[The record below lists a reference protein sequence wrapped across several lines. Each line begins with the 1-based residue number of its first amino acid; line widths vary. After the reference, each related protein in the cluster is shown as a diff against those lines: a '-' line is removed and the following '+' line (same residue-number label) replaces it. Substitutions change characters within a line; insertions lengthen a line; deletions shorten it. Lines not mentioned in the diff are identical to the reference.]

1 MQARSEVRVLEGS
14 KARVS
19 EDFVPY
25 NEGDGPGQFVVKPLK
40 PSLGGIPYTLF
51 PSGLAP
57 SLLSTDAIITH
68 NDPFLSTSPN
78 LEAQLNQGLLCE
90 LHLLDA

>member
-1 MQARSEVRVLEGS
+1 MEGS
-14 KARVS
+14 KVS
-19 EDFVPY
+19 VLEDFVPY
-25 NEGDGPGQFVVKPLK
+25 GEGDGLGHFVVRPLN
-40 PSLGGIPYTLF
+40 PFLGRIPYTLF
-51 PSGLAP
+51 PSRLAP

-78 LEAQLNQGLLCE
+78 LEAQLNQGILCE